1 MSQWTYTCGNSWGAC
16 PGGGARVGCGA
27 QETFR
32 ACSDIRILDTWGSGA
47 GEHVNHDDKQ
57 KHLHMKNSHKDKRR
71 KIKVIRKKII
81 GVKNFK
87 PYLLSVITLNERKSN
102 RDLKRNT
109 FKESTKK
116 YKQIKTNLQD
126 YETIENLISTI
137 RTCKAVGKIL
147 QIRRMV

>member
-1 MSQWTYTCGNSWGAC
+1 M
-16 PGGGARVGCGA
+16 GCGP

-32 ACSDIRILDTWGSGA
+32 ACSDIQILDTGGSGA
-47 GEHVNHDDKQ
+47 GDHVNHDDK
-57 KHLHMKNSHKDKRR
+57 LNMKNIHKDKRR

-81 GVKNFK
+81 GVKNSK

-102 RDLKRNT
+102 RDLGRNT
-109 FKESTKK
+109 FKENTKN
-116 YKQIKTNLQD
+116 YKQIKKNLQD
-126 YETIENLISTI
+126 YEIIDNLISTI